1 LRGERIARVIAA
13 SPSGIVK
20 VRGAATNAAISEAID
35 AARARIEVQTM
46 ERRKR

>member
-13 SPSGIVK
+13 SPSGIVR
-20 VRGAATNAAISEAID
+20 VRDDPINAATSEAID
-35 AARARIEVQTM
+35 AARARMEVQTM